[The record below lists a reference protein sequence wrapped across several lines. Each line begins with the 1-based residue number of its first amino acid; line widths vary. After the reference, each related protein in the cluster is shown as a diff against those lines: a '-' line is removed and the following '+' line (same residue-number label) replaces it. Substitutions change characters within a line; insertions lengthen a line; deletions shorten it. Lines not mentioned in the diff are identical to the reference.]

1 MYKLPLISIKRKKM
15 RFFYLFSLSFF
26 SLLSFGF
33 AENSSVD
40 RFFQTESLKTA
51 SYSVY
56 AIDAKT
62 GEIICKTA
70 QRSLS
75 PASVMKLFTTAV
87 ALDMLGPDYTFST
100 SLAYSGN
107 IDPQNGTLSGN
118 LILKGGGDPA
128 FYSSFFEDHY
138 KDCFE
143 DWIKQLKTSGIKK
156 INGNLLIDLSAMDRT
171 SIPGGWSW
179 EDIGNYY
186 GAGVSALSFCDNL
199 YEIHFVS
206 PKTEGKEATIKTKN
220 PVIEGLIL
228 ENRVRSSAISGDH
241 TIVYGAP
248 GSNQQ
253 CIEGTIPTGQAD
265 FIVKAAMP
273 DPPVVAGLT
282 FLKKI
287 KEHGIQFSGGVA
299 RLPADDNTKKTLLG
313 TKLSPPLKDLIIPLN
328 KESLNLFAEHLL
340 REIGRKSSGEPS
352 ITKGIEAFYQFCA
365 DKGINSE
372 GFFPV
377 DGSGLS
383 RNNALTSQT
392 LVEMLK
398 YVYDSKQRELFL
410 NALPIA
416 GIDGTLRNSFK
427 GTPLEKNVK
436 AKTGSMARVRSIAG
450 ILETKSKKTIL
461 FAILINNFDL
471 TSSEASKLLESIL
484 MSFYNGSKP

>member
-1 MYKLPLISIKRKKM
+1 M
-15 RFFYLFSLSFF
+15 RVFYLFLLSFV
-26 SLLSFGF
+26 SLLSFGL

-40 RFFQTESLKTA
+40 RFFNTGSLKTA
-51 SYSVY
+51 SYSIY
-56 AIDAKT
+56 AIDAKK

-70 QRSLS
+70 QKSLS
-75 PASVMKLFTTAV
+75 TASVMKLITTVV
-87 ALDMLGPDYTFST
+87 ALEILGPDYTFST

-107 IDPQNGTLSGN
+107 IDPQNGTLNGN

-128 FYSSFFEDHY
+128 FYSSFFVDHY

-143 DWIKQLKTSGIKK
+143 NWIKQLKTSGIKK
-156 INGNLLIDLSAMDRT
+156 INGDLLIDLSAMDRT
-171 SIPGGWSW
+171 SIPGGWVW

-186 GAGVSALSFCDNL
+186 GAGVSALSFSDNL
-199 YEIHFVS
+199 YDIHFSS
-206 PKTEGKEATIKTKN
+206 PKAEGKEVTIKTKN
-220 PVIEGLIL
+220 PAIEGLIL
-228 ENRVRSSAISGDH
+228 ENLVRSSAISGDH

-248 GSNQQ
+248 GSTHQY
-253 CIEGTIPTGQAD
+253 IEGTIPAGQSD
-265 FIVKAAMP
+265 FVVKAAMP
-273 DPPVVAGLT
+273 NPPVVAGLT

-287 KEHGIQFSGGVA
+287 KENGIQLSGGVV
-299 RLPADDNTKKTLLG
+299 RLPADDNTKRTLLC
-313 TKLSPPLKDLIIPLN
+313 TKLSPPLKDLIVPLN

-340 REIGRKSSGEPS
+340 REIGRKSSGEAS
-352 ITKGIEAFYQFCA
+352 ITKGIEAFHQFCT

-383 RNNALTSQT
+383 RSNALTSQT
-392 LVEMLK
+392 LVETLK

-410 NALPIA
+410 SALPIA
-416 GIDGTLRNSFK
+416 GVDGTLRNSFK

-450 ILETKSKKTIL
+450 ILETKNKRTIL

-471 TSSEASKLLESIL
+471 TSSETSKLLESIL
-484 MSFYNGSKP
+484 MSFYNGPKP

>member
-1 MYKLPLISIKRKKM
+1 MRIS
-15 RFFYLFSLSFF
+15 FLSILSCF

-33 AENSSVD
+33 AAYSPVD
-40 RFFQTESLKTA
+40 RFFQTGSLKTA
-51 SYSVY
+51 SYSIY
-56 AIDAKT
+56 ALDAKT
-62 GEIICKTA
+62 GEIICETVQK
-70 QRSLS
+70 SLS

-87 ALDMLGPDYTFST
+87 ALDILGPDYTFST
-100 SLAYSGN
+100 SLAYSGSIN
-107 IDPQNGTLSGN
+107 PQNGTLNGN
-118 LILKGGGDPA
+118 LILKGGADPA

-143 DWIKQLKTSGIKK
+143 SWITQLKTSGIKK
-156 INGNLLIDLSAMDRT
+156 INGNLLVDVSALDRT
-171 SIPGGWSW
+171 SIPGGWGW

-186 GAGVSALSFCDNL
+186 GAGVSALSFGDNL
-199 YEIHFVS
+199 YEIHFSS
-206 PKTEGKEATIKTKN
+206 PKAEGKETTIKIKN
-220 PVIEGLIL
+220 PVIEGLKL
-228 ENRVRSSAISGDH
+228 ENLVRSSAIPGDH

-253 CIEGTIPTGQAD
+253 YIEGTIPAGQSD
-265 FIVKAAMP
+265 FVVKAAMP
-273 DPPVVAGLT
+273 DPPLVAGTT

-287 KEHGIQFSGGVA
+287 KESGIILSGSIT
-299 RLPADDNTKKTLLG
+299 RLTADDHTKRTLLS
-313 TKLSPPLKDLIIPLN
+313 TKLSPPLKDLIVPLN

-340 REIGRKSSGEPS
+340 REIGRKSSGEAS
-352 ITKGIEAFYQFCA
+352 ITKGIEAFYRFCT

-383 RNNALTSQT
+383 RSNALTSQT

-410 NALPIA
+410 NTLPIA

-450 ILETKSKKTIL
+450 ILKTKSKKDIL

-471 TSSEASKLLESIL
+471 TPPDASKLLESIL
-484 MSFYNGSKP
+484 LSFYNDSKL

>member
-1 MYKLPLISIKRKKM
+1 MRIS
-15 RFFYLFSLSFF
+15 LLSILSCF

-40 RFFQTESLKTA
+40 RFFQAGSLKTA
-51 SYSVY
+51 SYSIY

-62 GEIICKTA
+62 GEIICATA
-70 QRSLS
+70 QKSLS
-75 PASVMKLFTTAV
+75 PASVMKMFTTAV
-87 ALDMLGPDYTFST
+87 ALDILGPDYTFST
-100 SLAYSGN
+100 SLAYSGSIN
-107 IDPQNGTLSGN
+107 PQNGTLNGN

-143 DWIKQLKTSGIKK
+143 NWIKQLKASGIKK
-156 INGNLLIDLSAMDRT
+156 INGNLLVDVSALDRT
-171 SIPGGWSW
+171 SIPGGWGW

-186 GAGVSALSFCDNL
+186 GAGVSALSFGDNL
-199 YEIHFVS
+199 YEIHFSS
-206 PKTEGKEATIKTKN
+206 PKAEGKKTTIKSEN
-220 PVIEGLIL
+220 PAIEGLIL
-228 ENRVRSSAISGDH
+228 ENRVRSSSIPGDH

-253 CIEGTIPTGQAD
+253 YIEGTIPTGQSD

-273 DPPVVAGLT
+273 DPPVVACLT

-287 KEHGIQFSGGVA
+287 KEHGILFSGGVA
-299 RLPADDNTKKTLLG
+299 RLPADDNTKQTILG
-313 TKLSPPLKDLIIPLN
+313 TKLSPPLKDLIVPLN

-340 REIGRKSSGEPS
+340 REIGRKSSGEHS
-352 ITKGIEAFYQFCA
+352 ITKGIEAFYQFCE

-383 RNNALTSQT
+383 RSNALTSRT
-392 LVEMLK
+392 LVETLK
-398 YVYDSKQRELFL
+398 YVYDGNQRGFFF
-410 NALPIA
+410 NSLPIA
-416 GIDGTLRNSFK
+416 GMDGTLRNSFE

-450 ILETKSKKTIL
+450 ILKTKSKKDIL

-471 TSSEASKLLESIL
+471 TPPDASKLLESIL
-484 MSFYNGSKP
+484 LSFYNDSKL